1 MKASP
6 GADGTGEGSFFMR
19 NLCGSCLLKFNLS
32 FKTIDGSMKML
43 QHQGAILILLSC
55 TE

>member
-6 GADGTGEGSFFMR
+6 GADGIGGGSFFMR
-19 NLCGSCLLKFNLS
+19 NLCGSYLLKFNLS
-32 FKTIDGSMKML
+32 LKTIDRSMNVL
-43 QHQGAILILLSC
+43 QQQGAILILLSG